1 MSESQSSYRQIVKA
15 TSLFG
20 GVQFLT
26 IIISLIRSKFI
37 AVFLGPAGIGI
48 IGLLNSTLGLII
60 GFTNAGLDTSA
71 VKSISAANNDGD
83 KVKIGTEVTVLK
95 RLIWFTGIFG
105 TLITIFLS
113 SWLSKLTFGT
123 TDYTFAFIL
132 ISITVLF
139 KQLTSGQLAILQ
151 GLRRLKDQAKASL
164 AGSFFGLLVTIPL
177 YYYLRN
183 EAIVPSIII
192 ISFTSLLFTWYYSNK
207 VKIQPVN
214 LTNNQ
219 VFLEG
224 KSMLKLGFSLS
235 FISLLTVTASY
246 ILQIFISNKGGIVE
260 VGLFSAGFAI
270 INSYVGLI
278 FTAMGTDYFPRLA
291 ALSNDNNRIR
301 ITVIQQA
308 VIAIL
313 IITPIIIL
321 FITFAPY
328 IIRILYSVQFSPIIM
343 MVSWGILGM
352 LFKAV
357 SWSMGYILIAKGD
370 SKLFIRTS
378 LGFNITFLMI
388 NIFGY
393 YFYGLEGVG
402 ITFALNYIIH
412 FFCLKYITCKRYD
425 FYFDKGFYKIFILSL
440 SLCLTTFLI
449 SYIPHA
455 ITKYSL
461 MLVMIVISFI
471 FTLYQLDR
479 KVDLKAAFNTI
490 MKKKNDSNS

>member
-1 MSESQSSYRQIVKA
+1 MSENQYSYRQIVKA

-71 VKSISAANNDGD
+71 VKSISAANNDND
-83 KVKIGTEVTVLK
+83 KVKIRTEVTVLK
-95 RLIWFTGIFG
+95 RFIWFTGIFG

-183 EAIVPSIII
+183 DAIVPSIII
-192 ISFTSLLFTWYYSNK
+192 ISFTNLLFTWYYSNK

-270 INSYVGLI
+270 VNSYVGLI
-278 FTAMGTDYFPRLA
+278 FTAMGTDYFPRL
-291 ALSNDNNRIR
+291 STISEDKGKVRT
-301 ITVIQQA
+301 TVMQQA
-308 VIAIL
+308 FIAIL
-313 IITPIIIL
+313 VITPIIIMFL
-321 FITFAPY
+321 TFAPF
-328 IIRILYSVQFSPIIM
+328 IIRLLYSSKFIPIIS
-343 MVSWGILGM
+343 MVNWGILGM

-357 SWSMGYILIAKGD
+357 SWSMGYILIAKND
-370 SKLFIRTS
+370 SKLFIKTS
-378 LGFNITFLMI
+378 LGFNILFLII
-388 NIFGY
+388 NIAGY

-402 ITFALNYIIH
+402 ITFALNFVIH
-412 FFCLKYITCKRYD
+412 FFCLKYITYKRYD
-425 FYFDKGFYKIFILSL
+425 FYFDKEFYGIFISCLI
-440 SLCLTTFLI
+440 LCLITFLF
-449 SYIPHA
+449 SYIPYT

-461 MLVMIVISFI
+461 MIGMIILSII
-471 FTLYQLDR
+471 FTIFQLDK
-479 KVDLKAAFNTI
+479 KVDLKEVFRNK
-490 MKKKNDSNS
+490 MKK